1 MSPPAKGAAGSAGGA
16 WQPSRRHA
24 ARGDRVQRPAPS
36 SGLDPGV
43 REDKGR
49 SGQGPGIPVGS
60 HLVEDPEGSPKA

>member
-1 MSPPAKGAAGSAGGA
+1 MLRP
-16 WQPSRRHA
+16 
-24 ARGDRVQRPAPS
+24 ARG

-60 HLVEDPEGSPKA
+60 HLVEEPEGSPRA